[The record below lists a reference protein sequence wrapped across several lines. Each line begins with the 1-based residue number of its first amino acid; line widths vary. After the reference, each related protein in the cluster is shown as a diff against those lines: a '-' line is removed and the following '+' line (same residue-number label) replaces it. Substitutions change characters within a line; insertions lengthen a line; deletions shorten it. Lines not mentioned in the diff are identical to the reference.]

1 MKHWSKY
8 DYVIVNEDLQR
19 AYDGARSIL
28 RAERLRRERCP
39 AIGTFIEG
47 MVEDLRRE
55 TDGA

>member
-1 MKHWSKY
+1 
-8 DYVIVNEDLQR
+8 R

-55 TDGA
+55 TEGA